1 MTAIEA
7 GRWPQSSRPWLW
19 SRLWTG
25 LFGTW
30 LNSIVTVIVGLI
42 IVRIVP
48 SLFRWLV
55 IDATWHGTS
64 ADCLAHDG
72 ACWAF
77 VAAKLRFI
85 VFAFYPADL
94 DWRPE
99 VACLLLA
106 SLLAV
111 TAVPRFWRRE
121 LAVCWPVVIG
131 LCWLLMTGI
140 PGEARISSNQ
150 WGGLPVTLL
159 VWAACFAASMQLAIL
174 LALARRSRMRAL
186 RLLAVGYIEF
196 MRAIPMVAI
205 LYFATLILP
214 MALPAGLS
222 TDKMPRAMIMIT
234 LFWTAYTAEVI
245 RGGLQAVPI
254 GQEEAAA
261 ALGLSYWRSMR
272 LVILPQALRMV
283 VPGLVNQAIGFLLAT
298 SLLAVIG
305 IVDILNAA
313 KAAATDPN
321 WLGFYKE
328 AFLVVAAIYFAIGYG
343 GSRYSF
349 WLVQRLGRAGQH

>member
-7 GRWPQSSRPWLW
+7 ARMPSRRLG
-19 SRLWTG
+19 RLWTRWRTG

-30 LNSIVTVIVGLI
+30 LNSAITIIIGLL
-42 IVRIVP
+42 VLWLLP
-48 SLFRWLV
+48 PLLRWLV
-55 IDATWHGTS
+55 LDATWQGTS
-64 ADCLAHDG
+64 ADCLAQDG

-85 VFAFYPADL
+85 VLALYPIQL
-94 DWRPE
+94 QWRPE
-99 VACLLLA
+99 LVCLLLA
-106 SLLAV
+106 ILLAV
-111 TAVPRFWRRE
+111 AAMPRFWRRE
-121 LAVCWPVVIG
+121 LIVGGPVVIF
-131 LCWLLMTGI
+131 LCCLLMAGY
-140 PGEARISSNQ
+140 PGPSRVSPNQ

-159 VWAACFAASMQLAIL
+159 VWAVCFAVSVPLAIL
-174 LALARRSRMRAL
+174 LSLARRSRMQAL
-186 RLLAVGYIEF
+186 RLLAIGYIEF

-205 LYFATLILP
+205 LYFATLMLP

-222 TDKMPRAMIMIT
+222 TDKMPRAMIMIS
-234 LFWTAYTAEVI
+234 LFWTAYIAEI
-245 RGGLQAVPI
+245 MRGGLQAVPI

-261 ALGLSYWRSMR
+261 SLGLGYWRSMR
-272 LVILPQALRMV
+272 LIILPQALRMV
-283 VPGLVNQAIGFLLAT
+283 IPGLVNQAIGFLLAT

-343 GSRYSF
+343 GSRYSL
-349 WLVQRLGRAGQH
+349 WLERRLGRCGPH

>member
-1 MTAIEA
+1 M
-7 GRWPQSSRPWLW
+7 
-19 SRLWTG
+19 
-25 LFGTW
+25 FGTW
-30 LNSIVTVIVGLI
+30 LNSIITVIVTLGV
-42 IVRIVP
+42 VRIVTP
-48 SLFRWLV
+48 LLRWLV
-55 IDATWHGTS
+55 LDATWHGTS
-64 ADCLAHDG
+64 ADCLAQDG

-77 VAAKLRFI
+77 ITAKFRFI

-94 DWRPE
+94 DWRPG
-99 VACLLLA
+99 VACLLIA

-121 LAVCWPVVIG
+121 LAVGWPAVIL
-131 LCWLLMTGI
+131 LCWLLMSGI

-159 VWAACFAASMQLAIL
+159 VWMACFAVSLPLAIL
-174 LALARRSRMRAL
+174 LALGRRSRLRAL
-186 RLLAVGYIEF
+186 RLLTIGYIEF

-222 TDKMPRAMIMIT
+222 TDKLPRAMIMVT

-245 RGGLQAVPI
+245 RGGLQAVPT

-261 ALGLSYWRSMR
+261 SLGLSYWRSMR

-283 VPGLVNQAIGFLLAT
+283 IPGLVNQAIGFLLAT

-313 KAAATDPN
+313 KAAAADPN

-328 AFLVVAAIYFAIGYG
+328 AFLLVAVIYFVIGYG
-343 GSRYSF
+343 GSRYSL
-349 WLVQRLGRAGQH
+349 WLEQRLGRVRSP

>member
-7 GRWPQSSRPWLW
+7 GRLRPRRKEGLW
-19 SRLWTG
+19 TRLRTG

-30 LNSIVTVIVGLI
+30 LNSAVTVIVGLL
-42 IVRIVP
+42 VLWLLP
-48 SLFRWLV
+48 PLFRWLV
-55 IDATWHGTS
+55 FDATWRGTS

-77 VAAKLRFI
+77 VAAKLRFMI
-85 VFAFYPADL
+85 FAFYPVQL
-94 DWRPE
+94 VWRPAL
-99 VACLLLA
+99 VCLLLTA
-106 SLLAV
+106 LLAV
-111 TAVPRFWRRE
+111 TAMPRFWRRG
-121 LAVCWPVVIG
+121 LVVVWPVVIV
-131 LCWLLMTGI
+131 LCGLLMAGI
-140 PGEARISSNQ
+140 PGQSPISSNQ

-159 VWAACFAASMQLAIL
+159 VWAVCFAVSVPLAIL
-174 LALARRSRMRAL
+174 LSLARRSRMRAL
-186 RLLAVGYIEF
+186 RWLAIGYIEF

-222 TDKMPRAMIMIT
+222 TDKMPRAMIMIS
-234 LFWTAYTAEVI
+234 LFWTAYIAEVM

-261 ALGLSYWRSMR
+261 SLGLGYWRAMR

-283 VPGLVNQAIGFLLAT
+283 IPGLVNQAIGFLHAT

-305 IVDILNAA
+305 IVDILSAA

-328 AFLVVAAIYFAIGYG
+328 AFLVAAVLYFAIGYS
-343 GSRYSF
+343 GSRYSL
-349 WLVQRLGRAGQH
+349 WLEQRLGRSGPH